1 MTERK
6 RKPKE
11 ERKKRILELSK
22 GVFAKYGFRK
32 TTMEDIAREI
42 GFTSAAIYYY
52 FESKEELF
60 KECISEEFNKVIVK
74 IEEEVSQVEKADEK
88 LKRFIEAKVSGMRE
102 LIKIFNMTDEVV
114 GEIRAEIERL
124 GIKDIAVKELKIL
137 DNIIKE
143 GIEKKVFREVDT
155 KKTALVIQAVVK
167 ELISAGITRK
177 KDIEEVAD
185 IVLKGIMS

>member
-1 MTERK
+1 MAERK

-60 KECISEEFNKVIVK
+60 KECISDEFNKVIAK
-74 IEEEVSQVEKADEK
+74 IEEEISQVEKADEK

-124 GIKDIAVKELKIL
+124 GIKDVAVKELKIL

-185 IVLKGIMS
+185 IVLKGIMK

>member
-1 MTERK
+1 MAEKK

-11 ERKKRILELSK
+11 ERRKRILDLSK

-60 KECISEEFNKVIVK
+60 KECISDEVSKVVSK
-74 IEEEVSQVEKADEK
+74 IEEEISKLEKPDEK
-88 LKRFIEAKVSGMRE
+88 IKKFVEIKVHGMKE
-102 LIKIFNMTDEVV
+102 LIKLFNITDEVV
-114 GEIRAEIERL
+114 GEIRGEIERL
-124 GIKDIAVKELKIL
+124 GIKEIAVKEYKIL

-143 GIEKKVFREVDT
+143 GIEKKVFRNVEPKRAT
-155 KKTALVIQAVVK
+155 LVIHALAK
-167 ELISAGITRK
+167 ELASSGVPRRK
-177 KDIEEVAD
+177 EIEECVD
-185 IVLKGIMS
+185 VVLKGLMK